1 MMGVNGVTTGSSVD
15 DLIIPSLGLVI
26 FAVCCTSEIMDS
38 ILTPSVFEEF
48 DTHSSRLKDAARARK
63 ESVRCRNVVEDSEDG
78 EAITALDTLGK
89 KQYTDTYD
97 GDTNLRTLRTL
108 LSMIDDRGWE
118 RSPHQVTFHEKFE
131 QCVSRVLYK
140 GEWATQRPAIM
151 KKNGWDRCASEVMI
165 STPRRFGKTFS
176 IAIFCACLALSLS
189 CEIVIF
195 SPARRASRKLLERV
209 VEFIR
214 VLDCDDHIVE
224 YNQEACRVVS
234 FNGAKKSLIRSFPS
248 KVGVSRYIA
257 SSPVGQGGVGAH
269 THMHAAHINPHPRR
283 FVDNEPAECC
293 VFANELRRWT
303 RCSFPF
309 FLASGWAG
317 TLTLRRQNVLRQRP
331 GAPTRRQSRTQRG
344 RSVRHRCHLQDGLQ
358 RR

>member
-63 ESVRCRNVVEDSEDG
+63 EAVRCRNVVEDSEDG

-165 STPRRFGKTFS
+165 RCGESITTHRNSVSFPMLMELRVPAHCSTPRRFGKTFS
-176 IAIFCACLALSLS
+176 CAPL
-189 CEIVIF
+189 F
-195 SPARRASRKLLERV
+195 
-209 VEFIR
+209 
-214 VLDCDDHIVE
+214 
-224 YNQEACRVVS
+224 
-234 FNGAKKSLIRSFPS
+234 
-248 KVGVSRYIA
+248 
-257 SSPVGQGGVGAH
+257 
-269 THMHAAHINPHPRR
+269 
-283 FVDNEPAECC
+283 
-293 VFANELRRWT
+293 
-303 RCSFPF
+303 
-309 FLASGWAG
+309 
-317 TLTLRRQNVLRQRP
+317 
-331 GAPTRRQSRTQRG
+331 
-344 RSVRHRCHLQDGLQ
+344 
-358 RR
+358 

>member
-1 MMGVNGVTTGSSVD
+1 
-15 DLIIPSLGLVI
+15 
-26 FAVCCTSEIMDS
+26 
-38 ILTPSVFEEF
+38 VFEEF

-248 KVGVSRYIA
+248 KVGSLKGVSGDVIVLEEAAYCDAGLISEVIVPLLSMQ
-257 SSPVGQGGVGAH
+257 SSCLLCISTLLESGNHYSKMFALTDSIGKPLFETMSITLVCDECLKSDCPEKC
-269 THMHAAHINPHPRR
+269 THKMSEMPRWLSSTKMETVR
-283 FVDNEPAECC
+283 SLLSDDPAML
-293 VFANELRRWT
+293 LR
-303 RCSFPF
+303 C
-309 FLASGWAG
+309 
-317 TLTLRRQNVLRQRP
+317 
-331 GAPTRRQSRTQRG
+331 APTI
-344 RSVRHRCHLQDGLQ
+344 
-358 RR
+358 